1 MKVKIKRKVLLTRLR
16 SIVNESRQKNSKAAQ
31 KTAHLGERTG
41 NERARRMAEVDHLL
55 SQRIASV
62 FAKARRQQLN
72 VHNGRTGG
80 NNQ

>member
-16 SIVNESRQKNSKAAQ
+16 SIVNESRQKNNKAAQ

-72 VHNGRTGG
+72 VRNGRTGG